1 MNDRILRTGEKTVIN
16 VKYHFSDFELQE
28 LGEQAAHHHRQR
40 GILEREKKMAM
51 DDYKDRFEGL
61 DDKINDCS
69 TKILDRYEIRP
80 TSCDLILNFST
91 DQREYYHHGVIVHT
105 EPLKEDDY
113 RLSLQFKADQQARE
127 AEEAEAQKDEIA

>member
-40 GILEREKKMAM
+40 G
-51 DDYKDRFEGL
+51 
-61 DDKINDCS
+61 
-69 TKILDRYEIRP
+69 ILDRYEIRP